1 MVRKQQ
7 KETCHLVDMKKVSNK
22 KDEFAIEYK

>member
-7 KETCHLVDMKKVSNK
+7 KETFQLADMKKVSNT
-22 KDEFAIEYK
+22 KDEFAIEYQ